1 VKNVEM
7 NLNELGKIN
16 IIKLI
21 RINSYHIRE
30 EEKRK
35 IWESSF
41 EYTYQK
47 CMNFKTYISLEKSV
61 KISRAIKKS

>member
-1 VKNVEM
+1 MKKIEM
-7 NLNELGKIN
+7 NLNELRKIN

-35 IWESSF
+35 
-41 EYTYQK
+41 T
-47 CMNFKTYISLEKSV
+47 
-61 KISRAIKKS
+61 